1 MRTTANIQ
9 PRPRTL
15 GNRGDTII
23 EVLIATAIVSLVL
36 VSAYAITIRNTR
48 ATQDVQENSYAQK
61 LVEQQVELLR
71 QNPAAATTD
80 GCFDTTTDAHTYT
93 PGTCTVT
100 VPGNGASY
108 TVTVHMATAESGVFG
123 ARYQV
128 QVAWKTIN
136 SVDANVTAYYTV
148 EHT

>member
-1 MRTTANIQ
+1 MNKRL
-9 PRPRTL
+9 RLRKL
-15 GNRGDTII
+15 GSHGDTIV
-23 EVLIATAIVSLVL
+23 EVLIATAIASLVL
-36 VSAYAITIRNTR
+36 VSAYAITTRNTR

-93 PGTCTVT
+93 PGACTVT

-108 TVTVHMATAESGVFG
+108 TVTVRMATAESGVFG

-128 QVAWKTIN
+128 QVAWQTIN
-136 SVDANVTAYYTV
+136 GVDANVTAYYTV